1 MILWFGKKKKKDEA
15 LAAGADMEAPEL
27 SAEDF
32 AAKQVAEA
40 ETARQAE
47 ENAAKKAS
55 EQAEIERKVAEANAA
70 WEERQKREAA
80 DAENEAARLAEEA
93 AKKVAAEADAAR
105 LAEEARLKA
114 ETDAR
119 AAAEAKAAQEAA
131 ERRAAE
137 AEAKAAADEEQAR
150 RAAEARAEAERLKS
164 EAEEKRLADEA
175 AALAAKKA
183 AEEQA
188 SRAAEA
194 EAAKQAEDV
203 RRAAEEKAKAELAL
217 LEQRRADEAL
227 RQQLADERARK
238 EAERQAAIARGEPD
252 PYAEVAE
259 PGFFSKLSSGLSKSS
274 SKIGN
279 SISGLFTQRKLDNDA
294 LEDLEDILLT
304 SDMGGKVSAQI
315 VQNLAK
321 TRMDKD
327 VTDEEIKIALADEI
341 EAIMS
346 PREQIVDFSEGSRP
360 RVVLF
365 VGVNGSGK
373 TTTIGKIASKLKD
386 QGAKALLVA
395 GDTFRAAAIEQLTVW
410 GQRAGIPV
418 MSKEPGADAAGLVY
432 EAIEKA
438 KADDLD
444 LVLVD
449 TAGRLQNKT
458 ELMAELAKIVRV
470 TRKLDPEAP
479 HDVILVLD
487 ATVGQNA
494 LSQVE
499 AFRHTADVSGI
510 VMTKLDGTA
519 KGGVLVAIAEA
530 HALPIHFVGIGEKA
544 EDLQPFSAQ
553 AYSRALVGL
562 ADMPVSPPPSETA

>member
-1 MILWFGKKKKKDEA
+1 MILWFGKKNKKEEMKAEG
-15 LAAGADMEAPEL
+15 AAMPEPEL
-27 SAEDF
+27 SAEEI
-32 AAKQVAEA
+32 AAKEAAEA
-40 ETARQAE
+40 EAARLAE
-47 ENAAKKAS
+47 EEAARKAA
-55 EQAEIERKVAEANAA
+55 EQAEIERKVAEANRA
-70 WEERQKREAA
+70 WEERQKREAEE
-80 DAENEAARLAEEA
+80 AEAEAARIAEEAERAAQAEREALARAEEARRKAAEDEAAAEAARQAEAEAARLAEEA
-93 AKKVAAEADAAR
+93 EAAR
-105 LAEEARLKA
+105 KAEE
-114 ETDAR
+114 
-119 AAAEAKAAQEAA
+119 
-131 ERRAAE
+131 ER
-137 AEAKAAADEEQAR
+137 QAR
-150 RAAEARAEAERLKS
+150 
-164 EAEEKRLADEA
+164 
-175 AALAAKKA
+175 
-183 AEEQA
+183 
-188 SRAAEA
+188 
-194 EAAKQAEDV
+194 
-203 RRAAEEKAKAELAL
+203 EEKAKAELAL

-227 RQQLADERARK
+227 RQQLAEERAKR

-252 PYAEVAE
+252 PYAEVVE
-259 PGFFSKLSSGLSKSS
+259 PGFFSKLSSGLAKSS
-274 SKIGN
+274 SKMGS
-279 SISGLFTQRKLDNDA
+279 SITSLFSKRKLDDDA

-304 SDMGGKVSAQI
+304 SDMGGKVSARI
-315 VQNLAK
+315 VENLAK

-327 VTDEEIKIALADEI
+327 VTDDEIKIALADEI

-346 PREQIVDFSEGSRP
+346 PREQIVDFSDGARP

-373 TTTIGKIASKLKD
+373 TTTIGKIASKLKE

-410 GQRAGIPV
+410 GQRASIPV
-418 MSKEPGADAAGLVY
+418 LAKETGADAAGLVY

-438 KADDLD
+438 KAEDLD

-470 TRKLDPEAP
+470 TRKLDPDAP

-530 HALPIHFVGIGEKA
+530 HALPIHFVGVGEKA
-544 EDLQPFSAQ
+544 EDLQPFSAR
-553 AYSRALVGL
+553 AYARALVGL
-562 ADMPVSPPPSETA
+562 EDVPVEEPA

>member
-1 MILWFGKKKKKDEA
+1 MILWFGKKKKKEEA
-15 LAAGADMEAPEL
+15 LQAGAEMEAPEL
-27 SAEDF
+27 SAE
-32 AAKQVAEA
+32 EL
-40 ETARQAE
+40 
-47 ENAAKKAS
+47 AAKKAADEEAARLAEEEAARKAA
-55 EQAEIERKVAEANAA
+55 EQEEIERKVAEANRA

-80 DAENEAARLAEEA
+80 EAEQEAARLAQEAADREAARLRAEEEA
-93 AKKVAAEADAAR
+93 EQARRQAEADAKA
-105 LAEEARLKA
+105 AEEA
-114 ETDAR
+114 AR
-119 AAAEAKAAQEAA
+119 AQAEA
-131 ERRAAE
+131 ERLAAE
-137 AEAKAAADEEQAR
+137 AEAKAAADAE
-150 RAAEARAEAERLKS
+150 EARAEAERLAR
-164 EAEEKRLADEA
+164 EAEEKRRADEA
-175 AALAAKKA
+175 AAEAARKA

-188 SRAAEA
+188 RLAAEA
-194 EAAKQAEDV
+194 EAARQAEEE
-203 RRAAEEKAKAELAL
+203 RRAQEEKAKAELAL

-227 RQQLADERARK
+227 RQQLAEERAKR

-252 PYAEVAE
+252 PYAEVVE
-259 PGFFSKLSSGLSKSS
+259 PGFFSKLSSGLAKSS
-274 SKIGN
+274 SKMGN
-279 SISGLFTQRKLDNDA
+279 SISSLFTQRKLDDEA

-304 SDMGGKVSAQI
+304 SDMGGKVSARI
-315 VQNLAK
+315 VENLAK

-327 VTDEEIKIALADEI
+327 VTDQEIKLALADEI

-346 PREQIVDFSEGSRP
+346 PREEIVDFSEGSRP

-373 TTTIGKIASKLKD
+373 TTTIGKIASKLQE

-410 GQRAGIPV
+410 GERAGIPV
-418 MSKEPGADAAGLVY
+418 LAKEPGADAAGLVY

-438 KADDLD
+438 KEEDLD

-449 TAGRLQNKT
+449 TAGRLQNKS

-470 TRKLDPEAP
+470 TRKLDPDAP

-499 AFRHTADVSGI
+499 AFRHTADVTGI

-530 HALPIHFVGIGEKA
+530 HALPIHFVGVGEKA

-553 AYSRALVGL
+553 AYARALVGL
-562 ADMPVSPPPSETA
+562 ADMPVEEPEPA

>member
-1 MILWFGKKKKKDEA
+1 
-15 LAAGADMEAPEL
+15 
-27 SAEDF
+27 
-32 AAKQVAEA
+32 
-40 ETARQAE
+40 
-47 ENAAKKAS
+47 
-55 EQAEIERKVAEANAA
+55 
-70 WEERQKREAA
+70 
-80 DAENEAARLAEEA
+80 
-93 AKKVAAEADAAR
+93 
-105 LAEEARLKA
+105 
-114 ETDAR
+114 
-119 AAAEAKAAQEAA
+119 
-131 ERRAAE
+131 
-137 AEAKAAADEEQAR
+137 
-150 RAAEARAEAERLKS
+150 
-164 EAEEKRLADEA
+164 
-175 AALAAKKA
+175 
-183 AEEQA
+183 
-188 SRAAEA
+188 
-194 EAAKQAEDV
+194 
-203 RRAAEEKAKAELAL
+203 
-217 LEQRRADEAL
+217 
-227 RQQLADERARK
+227 
-238 EAERQAAIARGEPD
+238 
-252 PYAEVAE
+252 
-259 PGFFSKLSSGLSKSS
+259 SKMGT
-274 SKIGN
+274 
-279 SISGLFTQRKLDNDA
+279 SITSLFTQRKLDDDA

-315 VQNLAK
+315 VANLAK

-327 VTDEEIKIALADEI
+327 VTGDEIKRALADEI

-346 PREQIVDFSEGSRP
+346 PREQIVDFSDGSRP

-373 TTTIGKIASKLKD
+373 TTTIGKIASKLQE

-410 GQRAGIPV
+410 GERAGIPV
-418 MSKEPGADAAGLVY
+418 LAKEPGADAAGLVY

-438 KADDLD
+438 KAEDLD

-530 HALPIHFVGIGEKA
+530 HALPIHFVGVGEKA

-553 AYSRALVGL
+553 AYARALVGL
-562 ADMPVSPPPSETA
+562 ADMPVEEPEPA

>member
-15 LAAGADMEAPEL
+15 LQAGAEMEAPEL
-27 SAEDF
+27 SAEEL
-32 AAKQVAEA
+32 AAQKA
-40 ETARQAE
+40 AE
-47 ENAAKKAS
+47 EEAARAAEEEAQRKAA
-55 EQAEIERKVAEANAA
+55 EQAEIERKVAEANQA
-70 WEERQKREAA
+70 WEDRQKREAA
-80 DAENEAARLAEEA
+80 DAEARAAN
-93 AKKVAAEADAAR
+93 
-105 LAEEARLKA
+105 LAEEARQREEARLRAEQEAEQARLKA
-114 ETDAR
+114 EAD
-119 AAAEAKAAQEAA
+119 AKAAQEAA
-131 ERRAAE
+131 AAQAE
-137 AEAKAAADEEQAR
+137 AERVAREAEARAEADAEAQRQAE
-150 RAAEARAEAERLKS
+150 AARAEAERLAT
-164 EAEEKRLADEA
+164 EAEAKRLADEA
-175 AALAAKKA
+175 AAEAVRI
-183 AEEQA
+183 AEQEQLE
-188 SRAAEA
+188 REAEA
-194 EAAKQAEDV
+194 EAARKAEEEL
-203 RRAAEEKAKAELAL
+203 RAQEEKAKAELAL

-227 RQQLADERARK
+227 RQQLAEERARR

-252 PYAEVAE
+252 PYAEIVE
-259 PGFFSKLSSGLSKSS
+259 PGFFSKLSSGLAKSS
-274 SKIGN
+274 SKMGS
-279 SISGLFTQRKLDNDA
+279 SITSLFSKRKLDEDA

-304 SDMGGKVSAQI
+304 SDMGGKVSARI
-315 VQNLAK
+315 VENLAK

-327 VTDEEIKIALADEI
+327 VTDDEIKLALADEI

-346 PREQIVDFSEGSRP
+346 PREEIVDFSEGSRP

-373 TTTIGKIASKLKD
+373 TTTIGKIASKLQE

-410 GQRAGIPV
+410 GERAGIPV
-418 MSKEPGADAAGLVY
+418 MAKEPGADAAGLVY

-544 EDLQPFSAQ
+544 EDLQPFSAR
-553 AYSRALVGL
+553 AYARALVGL
-562 ADMPVSPPPSETA
+562 ADMPVEEIEPA

>member
-1 MILWFGKKKKKDEA
+1 MILWVGKKKKKEEA
-15 LAAGADMEAPEL
+15 LQAGAEMEAPEL
-27 SAEDF
+27 SAEEL
-32 AAKQVAEA
+32 AAKQAAEA
-40 ETARQAE
+40 EAARLAE
-47 ENAAKKAS
+47 EEAARKAE
-55 EQAEIERKVAEANAA
+55 EQAEIERKVAEANRA

-80 DAENEAARLAEEA
+80 EAEAETARLAEEA
-93 AKKVAAEADAAR
+93 EAREAAR
-105 LAEEARLKA
+105 LQAERDAEAARVKAEEEARAAEEA
-114 ETDAR
+114 AR
-119 AAAEAKAAQEAA
+119 AQAEA
-131 ERRAAE
+131 ERLAAE
-137 AEAKAAADEEQAR
+137 AEAKAAADAEAQ
-150 RAAEARAEAERLKS
+150 RAAETARLEAQRLAEEAEA
-164 EAEEKRLADEA
+164 KRRADEA
-175 AALAAKKA
+175 AAEAARQAEA
-183 AEEQA
+183 AQKQ
-188 SRAAEA
+188 REA
-194 EAAKQAEDV
+194 EAAAAREAEEA
-203 RRAAEEKAKAELAL
+203 RRAQEEKAKAELAL

-227 RQQLADERARK
+227 RQQLAEERARR

-252 PYAEVAE
+252 PYAEIAE
-259 PGFFSKLSSGLSKSS
+259 PGFFSKLSSGLAKSS
-274 SKIGN
+274 SKMGS
-279 SISGLFTQRKLDNDA
+279 SITSLFTQRKLDDEA

-327 VTDEEIKIALADEI
+327 VTGDEIKQALADEI

-346 PREQIVDFSEGSRP
+346 PREQIVDFSDGSRP

-373 TTTIGKIASKLKD
+373 TTTIGKIASKLQE

-410 GQRAGIPV
+410 GERAGIPV
-418 MSKEPGADAAGLVY
+418 MAKEPGADAAGLVY

-438 KADDLD
+438 KAEDLD

-544 EDLQPFSAQ
+544 EDLQPFSAH
-553 AYSRALVGL
+553 AYARALVGL
-562 ADMPVSPPPSETA
+562 ADMPVEEPEPV

>member
-1 MILWFGKKKKKDEA
+1 MILWFGKKKKKEEV
-15 LAAGADMEAPEL
+15 LQAGAEMEAPEL
-27 SAEDF
+27 SAEEL
-32 AAKQVAEA
+32 AAKQAAEA
-40 ETARQAE
+40 EAVRVAE
-47 ENAAKKAS
+47 EEAARKAE
-55 EQAEIERKVAEANAA
+55 EQAEIERKVADANRA
-70 WEERQKREAA
+70 WEERQQREAA
-80 DAENEAARLAEEA
+80 EAESNAARLADEAREREAARLRAEQD
-93 AKKVAAEADAAR
+93 AEQ
-105 LAEEARLKA
+105 ARLKA
-114 ETDAR
+114 E
-119 AAAEAKAAQEAA
+119 AEAKAAEEAA
-131 ERRAAE
+131 RAQAEAERIARE
-137 AEAKAAADEEQAR
+137 AEAKAAADAEEQRKAI
-150 RAAEARAEAERLKS
+150 EARAEAERLAR
-164 EAEEKRLADEA
+164 EAEDTRRADEA
-175 AALAAKKA
+175 AA
-183 AEEQA
+183 
-188 SRAAEA
+188 EA
-194 EAAKQAEDV
+194 V
-203 RRAAEEKAKAELAL
+203 RRAEEEQHRRELEAQEAQKAEEERRAQEEKAKAELAL

-227 RQQLADERARK
+227 RQQLAEERARR

-252 PYAEVAE
+252 PYAEVVE
-259 PGFFSKLSSGLSKSS
+259 PGFFSKLSSGLAKSS
-274 SKIGN
+274 SKMGT
-279 SISGLFTQRKLDNDA
+279 SISSLFTQRKLDGEA

-304 SDMGGKVSAQI
+304 SDMGGKVSARI
-315 VQNLAK
+315 VENLAK

-327 VTDEEIKIALADEI
+327 VTDQEIKLALADEI

-346 PREQIVDFSEGSRP
+346 PREEIVDFSEGSRP

-373 TTTIGKIASKLKD
+373 TTTIGKIASKLQE

-410 GQRAGIPV
+410 GERAGIPV
-418 MSKEPGADAAGLVY
+418 LAGEPGADAAGLVY

-438 KADDLD
+438 KAEDLD

-449 TAGRLQNKT
+449 TAGRLQNKA

-499 AFRHTADVSGI
+499 AFRHTADVTGI

-530 HALPIHFVGIGEKA
+530 HALPIHFVGVGEKA
-544 EDLQPFSAQ
+544 DDLQPFSAQ
-553 AYSRALVGL
+553 AYARALVGL
-562 ADMPVSPPPSETA
+562 TDMPVEEPEPT

>member
-1 MILWFGKKKKKDEA
+1 MILWFSKKKKKEEA
-15 LAAGADMEAPEL
+15 LQAGAEMEAPEL
-27 SAEDF
+27 SAEEL
-32 AAKQVAEA
+32 AAQKA
-40 ETARQAE
+40 AE
-47 ENAAKKAS
+47 EEAARLAEEEAARKAA
-55 EQAEIERKVAEANAA
+55 EQEEIERKVAEANRA
-70 WEERQKREAA
+70 WEERQKRAAAEA
-80 DAENEAARLAEEA
+80 EQEAARLAQEAADREAARRKAEEEA
-93 AKKVAAEADAAR
+93 EQ
-105 LAEEARLKA
+105 ARLKA
-114 ETDAR
+114 EAD
-119 AAAEAKAAQEAA
+119 AKAAEEAA
-131 ERRAAE
+131 RAQAEAERLAAE
-137 AEAKAAADEEQAR
+137 AEAKAAADAEEAR
-150 RAAEARAEAERLKS
+150 KAAEARAEAERLAR
-164 EAEEKRLADEA
+164 EAEEKRRADEA
-175 AALAAKKA
+175 AAEAARKA

-188 SRAAEA
+188 RLAAEA
-194 EAAKQAEDV
+194 EAARVAEEE
-203 RRAAEEKAKAELAL
+203 RRAQEEKAKAELAL

-227 RQQLADERARK
+227 RQQLAEERAKR

-252 PYAEVAE
+252 PYAEVVE
-259 PGFFSKLSSGLSKSS
+259 PGFFSKLSSGLAKSS
-274 SKIGN
+274 SKMGA
-279 SISGLFTQRKLDNDA
+279 SISSMFTQRKLDDEA

-304 SDMGGKVSAQI
+304 SDMGGKVSARI

-346 PREQIVDFSEGSRP
+346 PREEIVDFSEGSRP

-373 TTTIGKIASKLKD
+373 TTTIGKIASKLQE

-410 GQRAGIPV
+410 GERAGIPV
-418 MSKEPGADAAGLVY
+418 LAKEPGADAAGLVY

-438 KADDLD
+438 KAEDLD

-449 TAGRLQNKT
+449 TAGRLQNKS

-470 TRKLDPEAP
+470 TRKLDPDAP

-499 AFRHTADVSGI
+499 AFRHTADVTGI

-530 HALPIHFVGIGEKA
+530 HALPIHFVGVGEKA

-553 AYSRALVGL
+553 AYARALVGL
-562 ADMPVSPPPSETA
+562 ADMPVAETEPA

>member
-15 LAAGADMEAPEL
+15 LAAGAEIEAPEL
-27 SAEDF
+27 SAEELS
-32 AAKQVAEA
+32 AK
-40 ETARQAE
+40 QAE
-47 ENAAKKAS
+47 EAEAARLAEEEAKRKAE
-55 EQAEIERKVAEANAA
+55 EQAEIERKVAEANRA

-80 DAENEAARLAEEA
+80 EAEAEAARLAKEAELAEIAQRDAKARAEEA
-93 AKKVAAEADAAR
+93 RQKAAEDAAAAEALR
-105 LAEEARLKA
+105 LAEAEEARL
-114 ETDAR
+114 
-119 AAAEAKAAQEAA
+119 
-131 ERRAAE
+131 AAE
-137 AEAKAAADEEQAR
+137 AE
-150 RAAEARAEAERLKS
+150 EARK
-164 EAEEKRLADEA
+164 
-175 AALAAKKA
+175 
-183 AEEQA
+183 
-188 SRAAEA
+188 
-194 EAAKQAEDV
+194 AEDA

-217 LEQRRADEAL
+217 LEQRRADEKL
-227 RQQLADERARK
+227 RQELAAERARK

-252 PYAEVAE
+252 PYAEVVE
-259 PGFFSKLSSGLSKSS
+259 PGFFQKLSSGLAKSS
-274 SKIGN
+274 SKMGQ
-279 SISGLFTQRKLDNDA
+279 SITSLFVKRKLDDDA

-327 VTDEEIKIALADEI
+327 VTGDEIKLALADEI
-341 EAIMS
+341 EAIMT

-360 RVVLF
+360 RIVLF

-373 TTTIGKIASKLKD
+373 TTTIGKIASKLQE

-418 MSKEPGADAAGLVY
+418 LAKEPGADAAGLVY

-438 KADDLD
+438 REEDLD

-458 ELMAELAKIVRV
+458 ELMAELSKIVRV
-470 TRKLDPEAP
+470 TRKLDPDAP

-499 AFRHTADVSGI
+499 AFRHAADVTGI

-530 HALPIHFVGIGEKA
+530 HALPIHFVGVGEKA
-544 EDLQPFSAQ
+544 EDLQPFSAH
-553 AYSRALVGL
+553 AYARALVGL
-562 ADMPVSPPPSETA
+562 SDTPVDAEPETEDA

>member
-15 LAAGADMEAPEL
+15 LQAGAEMEAPEL
-27 SAEDF
+27 SAEEL
-32 AAKQVAEA
+32 AAKHAAEA
-40 ETARQAE
+40 EAVRVAE
-47 ENAAKKAS
+47 EEAARKAE
-55 EQAEIERKVAEANAA
+55 EQAEIERKVADANRA
-70 WEERQKREAA
+70 WEERQQREAA
-80 DAENEAARLAEEA
+80 EAESNAARLADEAREREAARLRAEQD
-93 AKKVAAEADAAR
+93 AEQ
-105 LAEEARLKA
+105 ARLKA
-114 ETDAR
+114 E
-119 AAAEAKAAQEAA
+119 AEAKAAEEAA
-131 ERRAAE
+131 RAQAEAERIAQE
-137 AEAKAAADEEQAR
+137 AEAKAAADAEEQRKAI
-150 RAAEARAEAERLKS
+150 EARAEAERLAR
-164 EAEEKRLADEA
+164 EAEDKRRADEA
-175 AALAAKKA
+175 AA
-183 AEEQA
+183 
-188 SRAAEA
+188 EA
-194 EAAKQAEDV
+194 V
-203 RRAAEEKAKAELAL
+203 RRAEEEQHRRELEAQEAQKAEEERRAQEEKAKAELAL

-227 RQQLADERARK
+227 RQQLAEERARR

-252 PYAEVAE
+252 PYAEVVE
-259 PGFFSKLSSGLSKSS
+259 PGFFSKLSSGLAKSS
-274 SKIGN
+274 SKMGT
-279 SISGLFTQRKLDNDA
+279 SISSLFTQRKLDGEA

-304 SDMGGKVSAQI
+304 SDMGGKVSARI
-315 VQNLAK
+315 VENLAK

-327 VTDEEIKIALADEI
+327 VTDQEIKLALADEI

-346 PREQIVDFSEGSRP
+346 PREEIVDFSEGSRP

-373 TTTIGKIASKLKD
+373 TTTIGKIASKLQE

-410 GQRAGIPV
+410 GERAGIPV
-418 MSKEPGADAAGLVY
+418 LAGEPGADAAGLVY

-438 KADDLD
+438 KAEDLD

-449 TAGRLQNKT
+449 TAGRLQNKA

-499 AFRHTADVSGI
+499 AFRHTADVTGI

-530 HALPIHFVGIGEKA
+530 HALPIHFVGVGEKA
-544 EDLQPFSAQ
+544 DDLQPFSAQ
-553 AYSRALVGL
+553 AYARALVGL
-562 ADMPVSPPPSETA
+562 TDMPVEEPEPV

>member
-1 MILWFGKKKKKDEA
+1 MILWFGNKKKKQDA
-15 LAAGADMEAPEL
+15 QQAGAEMDAPEL
-27 SAEDF
+27 SAEELE
-32 AAKQVAEA
+32 AKQAAEA
-40 ETARQAE
+40 EAARLAE
-47 ENAAKKAS
+47 EEAARKAA
-55 EQAEIERKVAEANAA
+55 EQAEIERKVAEANRA
-70 WEERQKREAA
+70 WEERQQREAA
-80 DAENEAARLAEEA
+80 EAEAEAARLAQE
-93 AKKVAAEADAAR
+93 
-105 LAEEARLKA
+105 AEEREAARLKA
-114 ETDAR
+114 EQEAHAARERAKADA
-119 AAAEAKAAQEAA
+119 AAAEEAA
-131 ERRAAE
+131 RA
-137 AEAKAAADEEQAR
+137 Q
-150 RAAEARAEAERLKS
+150 AEAERI
-164 EAEEKRLADEA
+164 AAEA
-175 AALAAKKA
+175 AAA
-183 AEEQA
+183 
-188 SRAAEA
+188 REA
-194 EAAKQAEDV
+194 EAA
-203 RRAAEEKAKAELAL
+203 RRAQEEKAKAELAL
-217 LEQRRADEAL
+217 LAQRRADEEL
-227 RQQLADERARK
+227 RQKLAEERARR

-252 PYAEVAE
+252 PYAEVVE
-259 PGFFSKLSSGLSKSS
+259 PGFFSKLSSGLAKSS
-274 SKIGN
+274 SKMGA
-279 SISGLFTQRKLDNDA
+279 SISSLFTQRKLDDDA

-327 VTDEEIKIALADEI
+327 VTDQEIKLALADEI

-373 TTTIGKIASKLKD
+373 TTTIGKIASKLQE

-410 GQRAGIPV
+410 GERAGIPV
-418 MSKEPGADAAGLVY
+418 LAKEPGADAAGLVY

-438 KADDLD
+438 RAEDLD

-449 TAGRLQNKT
+449 TAGRLQNKA

-470 TRKLDPEAP
+470 TRKLDPDAP

-530 HALPIHFVGIGEKA
+530 HALPIHFVGVGEKA
-544 EDLQPFSAQ
+544 EDLQPFSAR
-553 AYSRALVGL
+553 AYARALVGL
-562 ADMPVSPPPSETA
+562 ADMLVDETEPA

>member
-1 MILWFGKKKKKDEA
+1 MILWFGKKKKKEEA
-15 LAAGADMEAPEL
+15 LQAGAAMEAPEL
-27 SAEDF
+27 SAEELS
-32 AAKQVAEA
+32 AQKAAEA
-40 ETARQAE
+40 ETARLAE
-47 ENAAKKAS
+47 EETKRRAE
-55 EQAEIERKVAEANAA
+55 EQAEIERKVAEANRA
-70 WEERQKREAA
+70 WEERQQRE
-80 DAENEAARLAEEA
+80 
-93 AKKVAAEADAAR
+93 
-105 LAEEARLKA
+105 
-114 ETDAR
+114 
-119 AAAEAKAAQEAA
+119 AAEAKQDTAHLAQEAA
-131 ERRAAE
+131 EREAARVKAEEDAERARKQAEADARAAE
-137 AEAKAAADEEQAR
+137 AAARAQAEAERLAAEAERKAAADAEAAR
-150 RAAEARAEAERLKS
+150 KAAEARAEADRLAR
-164 EAEEKRLADEA
+164 EAEEKRRTDEA
-175 AALAAKKA
+175 AAEAAR
-183 AEEQA
+183 QA
-188 SRAAEA
+188 TETQARLAAEA
-194 EAAKQAEDV
+194 EAARQAEDD
-203 RRAAEEKAKAELAL
+203 RRAQEEKAKAELAL
-217 LEQRRADEAL
+217 LDQRRADEAL
-227 RQQLADERARK
+227 RQQLAEDRAKR

-252 PYAEVAE
+252 PYAEVVE
-259 PGFFSKLSSGLSKSS
+259 PGFFTKLSSGLAKSS
-274 SKIGN
+274 SKMGS
-279 SISGLFTQRKLDNDA
+279 SITSLFTQRKLDDDA

-304 SDMGGKVSAQI
+304 SDMGGKVSSQI

-321 TRMDKD
+321 SRMDKD
-327 VTDEEIKIALADEI
+327 VTDQEIKLALADEI

-346 PREQIVDFSEGSRP
+346 PREEIVDFSEGSRP

-373 TTTIGKIASKLKD
+373 TTTIGKIASKLQE

-410 GQRAGIPV
+410 GERAGIPV
-418 MSKEPGADAAGLVY
+418 LATEPGADAAGLVY

-438 KADDLD
+438 RAEDLD

-499 AFRHTADVSGI
+499 AFRHTADVTGI

-530 HALPIHFVGIGEKA
+530 HALPIHFVGVGEKA
-544 EDLQPFSAQ
+544 ADLQPFSAQ
-553 AYSRALVGL
+553 AYARALVGL
-562 ADMPVSPPPSETA
+562 ADNLVDEPEPA

>member
-1 MILWFGKKKKKDEA
+1 MILWFGKKKNKEDA
-15 LAAGADMEAPEL
+15 LKAGAEMEAPEL
-27 SAEDF
+27 SAEEL
-32 AAKQVAEA
+32 AAQKA
-40 ETARQAE
+40 AE
-47 ENAAKKAS
+47 EEAAREVEQEAAHKAA
-55 EQAEIERKVAEANAA
+55 EQEEIERKVAEANRA
-70 WEERQKREAA
+70 WEERQQREAA
-80 DAENEAARLAEEA
+80 EAEQEAARLAQESLDREA
-93 AKKVAAEADAAR
+93 ERLKAEQDAER
-105 LAEEARLKA
+105 ARLKA
-114 ETDAR
+114 E
-119 AAAEAKAAQEAA
+119 AEAKAAEEAA
-131 ERRAAE
+131 RAQAEAERLAAE
-137 AEAKAAADEEQAR
+137 AEAKAAADAEAR
-150 RAAEARAEAERLKS
+150 RQAEEARAEADRLAQ
-164 EAEEKRLADEA
+164 EAEAKRRADEA
-175 AALAAKKA
+175 AAEAARKA
-183 AEEQA
+183 AEEQI
-188 SRAAEA
+188 RLAAEA
-194 EAAKQAEDV
+194 DLARKAEEE
-203 RRAAEEKAKAELAL
+203 RRTQEEKAKAELAL

-227 RQQLADERARK
+227 RQQLAEERARR

-252 PYAEVAE
+252 PYAEISE
-259 PGFFSKLSSGLSKSS
+259 PGFFSKLSSGLAKSS
-274 SKIGN
+274 SKMGT
-279 SISGLFTQRKLDNDA
+279 SISSLFTQRKLDDEA

-327 VTDEEIKIALADEI
+327 VTDKEIKLALADEI

-373 TTTIGKIASKLKD
+373 TTTIGKIASKLQE
-386 QGAKALLVA
+386 QGAKTLLVA

-410 GQRAGIPV
+410 GERAGIPV
-418 MSKEPGADAAGLVY
+418 LAKETGADAAGLVY

-438 KADDLD
+438 KAEDLD

-470 TRKLDPEAP
+470 TRKLDPDAP

-544 EDLQPFSAQ
+544 EDLQPFSAH
-553 AYSRALVGL
+553 AYARALVGL
-562 ADMPVSPPPSETA
+562 ADMPVEEPEPA

>member
-15 LAAGADMEAPEL
+15 LQAGAEMDAPEL
-27 SAEDF
+27 SAEEL
-32 AAKQVAEA
+32 AAKQKVDAEA
-40 ETARQAE
+40 ERLANEDAARKAE
-47 ENAAKKAS
+47 
-55 EQAEIERKVAEANAA
+55 EQAEIERKVAEANRA

-80 DAENEAARLAEEA
+80 EAENAAASFAEEA
-93 AKKVAAEADAAR
+93 RAREA
-105 LAEEARLKA
+105 ARLKA
-114 ETDAR
+114 EEEAERARVQAEADAR
-119 AAAEAKAAQEAA
+119 AAAAAARAQADA

-137 AEAKAAADEEQAR
+137 AEAKAAEDAEQAR
-150 RAAEARAEAERLKS
+150 LAAEARAEAERLTR
-164 EAEEKRLADEA
+164 EAEARRLADAAAAEA
-175 AALAAKKA
+175 ARKA

-188 SRAAEA
+188 RLAEQVEQA
-194 EAAKQAEDV
+194 RQAEDQ
-203 RRAAEEKAKAELAL
+203 RRLQEAKAKAELAL
-217 LEQRRADEAL
+217 LDQRRADEAV
-227 RQQLADERARK
+227 RQQLAEDRARR

-252 PYAEVAE
+252 PYAEVVE
-259 PGFFSKLSSGLSKSS
+259 PGFFSKLSSGLAKSS
-274 SKIGN
+274 SKMGS
-279 SISGLFTQRKLDNDA
+279 SITSLFSQRKLDGEA

-304 SDMGGKVSAQI
+304 SDMGGKVSARI
-315 VQNLAK
+315 VESLAK

-327 VTDEEIKIALADEI
+327 VTDEEIKRALADEI

-346 PREQIVDFSEGSRP
+346 PREEIVDFSEGSRP

-373 TTTIGKIASKLKD
+373 TTTIGKIASKLQE

-410 GQRAGIPV
+410 GDRAGIPV
-418 MSKEPGADAAGLVY
+418 LAKQPGADAAGLVY
-432 EAIEKA
+432 EAVEKA
-438 KADDLD
+438 KAEDFD

-470 TRKLDPEAP
+470 TRKLDPDAP

-499 AFRHTADVSGI
+499 AFRQTADVSGI

-530 HALPIHFVGIGEKA
+530 HALPIHFVGIGERA
-544 EDLQPFSAQ
+544 EDLQPFSAR
-553 AYSRALVGL
+553 AYARALVGL
-562 ADMPVSPPPSETA
+562 TDMPIEETDAT

>member
-1 MILWFGKKKKKDEA
+1 MILWFGKKKQKDEA
-15 LAAGADMEAPEL
+15 LRAGTEMVAPEL
-27 SAEDF
+27 SAEELAEKQ
-32 AAKQVAEA
+32 AADAEA
-40 ETARQAE
+40 ERLAAEQA
-47 ENAAKKAS
+47 AQKAE
-55 EQAEIERKVAEANAA
+55 EQAEIERKVAEANRA
-70 WEERQKREAA
+70 WEDRQKREAA
-80 DAENEAARLAEEA
+80 EAESAAAS
-93 AKKVAAEADAAR
+93 
-105 LAEEARLKA
+105 LAEEARIREAERLKA
-114 ETDAR
+114 EEDAQRARIQAEADAR
-119 AAAEAKAAQEAA
+119 AAEDAARAQADA

-137 AEAKAAADEEQAR
+137 AEAKAAQDAEQAR
-150 RAAEARAEAERLKS
+150 LAAEARAEAERLAR
-164 EAEEKRLADEA
+164 EAEVRRLADEA
-175 AALAAKKA
+175 AAETARKA

-188 SRAAEA
+188 RLAE
-194 EAAKQAEDV
+194 QAELARQAEQE
-203 RRAAEEKAKAELAL
+203 RRAREEKAKAELAL
-217 LEQRRADEAL
+217 LDQRRADEAV
-227 RQQLADERARK
+227 RQQLAEDRARR

-252 PYAEVAE
+252 PYAEVVE
-259 PGFFSKLSSGLSKSS
+259 PGFFSKLSSGLAKSS
-274 SKIGN
+274 SKMGN
-279 SISGLFTQRKLDNDA
+279 SITSLFSQRKLDGEA

-304 SDMGGKVSAQI
+304 SDMGGKVSARI
-315 VQNLAK
+315 VESLAK

-346 PREQIVDFSEGSRP
+346 PREEIVDFSEGSRP

-373 TTTIGKIASKLKD
+373 TTTIGKIASKLQE

-410 GQRAGIPV
+410 GERAGIPV
-418 MSKEPGADAAGLVY
+418 LAKQPGADAAGLVY
-432 EAIEKA
+432 EAVEKA
-438 KADDLD
+438 KAEDLD

-470 TRKLDPEAP
+470 TRKLDAEAP

-499 AFRHTADVSGI
+499 AFRQTADVSGI

-530 HALPIHFVGIGEKA
+530 HALPIHFVGIGERA
-544 EDLQPFSAQ
+544 EDLQPFSAR
-553 AYSRALVGL
+553 AYARALVGL
-562 ADMPVSPPPSETA
+562 ADMPVEEVDPA

>member
-1 MILWFGKKKKKDEA
+1 MILWFGKKKKKEEA
-15 LAAGADMEAPEL
+15 LKAGAEMEAPEL
-27 SAEDF
+27 SAEDL
-32 AAKQVAEA
+32 AAKQAEEAEA
-40 ETARQAE
+40 ARLAE
-47 ENAAKKAS
+47 EEAARKAA
-55 EQAEIERKVAEANAA
+55 EQEEIERKVAEANRA

-80 DAENEAARLAEEA
+80 EAEQEAARLAQEA
-93 AKKVAAEADAAR
+93 ADREAARRRAEADAEQAR
-105 LAEEARLKA
+105 LQAEA
-114 ETDAR
+114 EAR
-119 AAAEAKAAQEAA
+119 AAAEAERQAEA

-137 AEAKAAADEEQAR
+137 AEAKAAADAEEAR
-150 RAAEARAEAERLKS
+150 KAADARAEAERLAR
-164 EAEEKRLADEA
+164 EAEEKRRADAAAAEA
-175 AALAAKKA
+175 ARKA

-188 SRAAEA
+188 RLAAEA
-194 EAAKQAEDV
+194 DAARQAEEA
-203 RRAAEEKAKAELAL
+203 RRVQEEKAKAELAL

-227 RQQLADERARK
+227 RQQLAEERAKR

-252 PYAEVAE
+252 PYAEVAQ
-259 PGFFSKLSSGLSKSS
+259 PGFFSKLSSGLAKSS
-274 SKIGN
+274 SKMGN
-279 SISGLFTQRKLDNDA
+279 SITSLFTQRKLDDEA

-304 SDMGGKVSAQI
+304 SDMGGKVSARI

-346 PREQIVDFSEGSRP
+346 PREEIVDFSEGSRP

-373 TTTIGKIASKLKD
+373 TTTIGKIASKLQE

-410 GQRAGIPV
+410 GERAGIPV
-418 MSKEPGADAAGLVY
+418 LAKEPGADAAGLVY

-438 KADDLD
+438 KAEDLD

-449 TAGRLQNKT
+449 TAGRLQNKA

-470 TRKLDPEAP
+470 TRKLDPDAP

-499 AFRHTADVSGI
+499 AFRHTADVTGI

-530 HALPIHFVGIGEKA
+530 HALPIHFVGVGEKA

-553 AYSRALVGL
+553 AYARALVGL
-562 ADMPVSPPPSETA
+562 ADMPVEEPEPA

>member
-1 MILWFGKKKKKDEA
+1 MILWFGKKKKKEEV
-15 LAAGADMEAPEL
+15 LQAGAEMEAPEL
-27 SAEDF
+27 SAEEL
-32 AAKQVAEA
+32 AAKQAAEA
-40 ETARQAE
+40 EAVRVAE
-47 ENAAKKAS
+47 EEAARKAE
-55 EQAEIERKVAEANAA
+55 EQAEIERKVADANRA
-70 WEERQKREAA
+70 WEERQQREAA
-80 DAENEAARLAEEA
+80 EAESNAARLADEAREREAARLRAEQD
-93 AKKVAAEADAAR
+93 AEQ
-105 LAEEARLKA
+105 ARLKA
-114 ETDAR
+114 E
-119 AAAEAKAAQEAA
+119 AEAKAAEEAA
-131 ERRAAE
+131 RAQAEAERIAQE
-137 AEAKAAADEEQAR
+137 AEAKAAADAEEQRKAI
-150 RAAEARAEAERLKS
+150 EARAEAERLAR
-164 EAEEKRLADEA
+164 EAEDTRRADEA
-175 AALAAKKA
+175 AA
-183 AEEQA
+183 
-188 SRAAEA
+188 EA
-194 EAAKQAEDV
+194 V
-203 RRAAEEKAKAELAL
+203 RRAEEEQHRRELEAQEAQKAEEERRAQEEKAKAELAL

-227 RQQLADERARK
+227 RQQLAEERARR

-252 PYAEVAE
+252 PYAEVVE
-259 PGFFSKLSSGLSKSS
+259 PGFFSKLSSGLAKSS
-274 SKIGN
+274 SKMGT
-279 SISGLFTQRKLDNDA
+279 SISSLFTQRKLDGEA

-304 SDMGGKVSAQI
+304 SDMGGKVSARI
-315 VQNLAK
+315 VENLAK

-327 VTDEEIKIALADEI
+327 VTDQEIKLALADEI

-346 PREQIVDFSEGSRP
+346 PREEIVDFSEGSRP

-373 TTTIGKIASKLKD
+373 TTTIGKIASKLQE

-410 GQRAGIPV
+410 GERAGIPV
-418 MSKEPGADAAGLVY
+418 LAGEPGADAAGLVY

-438 KADDLD
+438 KAEDLD

-449 TAGRLQNKT
+449 TAGRLQNKA

-499 AFRHTADVSGI
+499 AFRHTADVTGI

-530 HALPIHFVGIGEKA
+530 HALPIHFVGVGEKA
-544 EDLQPFSAQ
+544 DDLQPFSAQ
-553 AYSRALVGL
+553 AYARALVGL
-562 ADMPVSPPPSETA
+562 TDMPVEEPEPT

>member
-1 MILWFGKKKKKDEA
+1 MILWFGKKKDKDAA
-15 LAAGADMEAPEL
+15 LKAGAEMEAPEL
-27 SAEDF
+27 NAEEL
-32 AAKQVAEA
+32 AAKQAAEA
-40 ETARQAE
+40 EAARLAE
-47 ENAAKKAS
+47 EEAAKAAAEKT
-55 EQAEIERKVAEANAA
+55 EIERKVAEANAA

-80 DAENEAARLAEEA
+80 EAEAEGARLAKEAELAEIAQREADARAAQARAKAAEDAAAAKALEMAEAEAARL
-93 AKKVAAEADAAR
+93 
-105 LAEEARLKA
+105 
-114 ETDAR
+114 
-119 AAAEAKAAQEAA
+119 AAEAKAAK
-131 ERRAAE
+131 E
-137 AEAKAAADEEQAR
+137 AEAT
-150 RAAEARAEAERLKS
+150 
-164 EAEEKRLADEA
+164 
-175 AALAAKKA
+175 
-183 AEEQA
+183 
-188 SRAAEA
+188 
-194 EAAKQAEDV
+194 

-217 LEQRRADEAL
+217 LEQRRADEKL
-227 RQQLADERARK
+227 RQELAAERARK

-252 PYAEVAE
+252 PYAEIAD
-259 PGFFSKLSSGLSKSS
+259 PGFFTKLTSGLAKSS
-274 SKIGN
+274 SKMGA
-279 SISGLFTQRKLDNDA
+279 SITSLFTQRKLDDDA

-304 SDMGGKVSAQI
+304 SDMGGKVTTRI

-327 VTDEEIKIALADEI
+327 VSGEEIKLALANEI
-341 EAIMS
+341 ESIMT

-373 TTTIGKIASKLKD
+373 TTTIGKIASKLQA

-418 MSKEPGADAAGLVY
+418 LAKAPGADAAGLVY
-432 EAIEKA
+432 EAVEKA
-438 KADDLD
+438 KAENLD

-449 TAGRLQNKT
+449 TAGRLQNKK
-458 ELMAELAKIVRV
+458 ELMSELEKIVRV
-470 TRKLDPEAP
+470 VKKLDPEAP

-499 AFRHTADVSGI
+499 AFRETAGVTGI

-519 KGGVLVAIAEA
+519 KGGVLVAVAEA
-530 HALPIHFVGIGEKA
+530 HELPIHFVGVGEKA

-553 AYSRALVGL
+553 AYARALVGFT
-562 ADMPVSPPPSETA
+562 DMPVDEKELA

>member
-1 MILWFGKKKKKDEA
+1 MILWFGKKKKKEEA
-15 LAAGADMEAPEL
+15 LQAGAEMEAPEL
-27 SAEDF
+27 SAEDL
-32 AAKQVAEA
+32 AAQHAAEA
-40 ETARQAE
+40 EAARLADE
-47 ENAAKKAS
+47 EAARKAA
-55 EQAEIERKVAEANAA
+55 EQAEIERKVAEANRA

-80 DAENEAARLAEEA
+80 EAEAEAKRLAEEA
-93 AKKVAAEADAAR
+93 KAR
-105 LAEEARLKA
+105 ETARLKA
-114 ETDAR
+114 EQEAEAARQRAQADA
-119 AAAEAKAAQEAA
+119 AAAEEAA
-131 ERRAAE
+131 RA
-137 AEAKAAADEEQAR
+137 Q
-150 RAAEARAEAERLKS
+150 AEAERL
-164 EAEEKRLADEA
+164 
-175 AALAAKKA
+175 
-183 AEEQA
+183 
-188 SRAAEA
+188 AAEA
-194 EAAKQAEDV
+194 EAAHQAEEE
-203 RRAAEEKAKAELAL
+203 RRAKEEKAKAELAL
-217 LEQRRADEAL
+217 LAQRRADEEL
-227 RQQLADERARK
+227 RQKLAEERARR

-259 PGFFSKLSSGLSKSS
+259 PGFFSKLSSGLAKSS
-274 SKIGN
+274 SKMGS
-279 SISGLFTQRKLDNDA
+279 SITSLFSKRKLDDEA

-304 SDMGGKVSAQI
+304 SDMGGKVSARI
-315 VQNLAK
+315 VQSLAK

-327 VTDEEIKIALADEI
+327 VTDEEIKLALADEI

-346 PREQIVDFSEGSRP
+346 PREEIVDFSDGSRP

-373 TTTIGKIASKLKD
+373 TTTIGKIASKLQE

-410 GQRAGIPV
+410 GERAGIPV
-418 MSKEPGADAAGLVY
+418 LAKEPGADAAGLVY

-449 TAGRLQNKT
+449 TAGRLQNKS

-470 TRKLDPEAP
+470 TRKLDPDAP

-544 EDLQPFSAQ
+544 EDLQPFSAR
-553 AYSRALVGL
+553 AYARALVGL
-562 ADMPVSPPPSETA
+562 ADMPVEEPEPA